1 MYSVQIEQL
10 LPQPQAMQLSSAQ
23 DTNTGNSSF
32 LDMLR
37 SSGQELQKEEHISAP
52 PPENHTQETNAEYT
66 QDSKSNEKVSVA
78 KKHEPSAIDDEEKD
92 QETVKGNDIL
102 ILSLDGSEKY
112 VVQQINADGSDD
124 EGENFSLQNDPSA
137 QKTHTSFTVSQLEWL
152 EKSPPEEYENE
163 SVIAG
168 QSLERLLDNTAEIAL
183 KDAGDEEVLESAINL
198 SVDEPEQFLD
208 KVSNTVEMPGVKIKT
223 PETAALD
230 KKNSKKDIRL
240 DVTDLRTQD
249 ATKPKTEE
257 PSVARPEKVY
267 QKKELNLS
275 YKRENENT
283 FQVSLD
289 LSNAAKQNITSSSGQ
304 ASSATS
310 SVFQSMLSNA
320 VQENALEF
328 VRAGNIILKDN
339 NQGNIN
345 LIVHPE
351 KLGNVKI
358 SLSLSDKIIS
368 GSITV
373 HSEEAYNAM
382 KDSIAELKSAFSGS
396 GFETG
401 EFNLHFEGDGQNFAQ
416 NQSGYGQN
424 QQSDFM
430 ASHVYGDYVSLQ
442 AQGADTEAL
451 LAFSSGADYS
461 VNIVA

>member
-1 MYSVQIEQL
+1 MYSVQLEQL

-37 SSGQELQKEEHISAP
+37 SSGQELQEEEHISSP
-52 PPENHTQETNAEYT
+52 PPENHTQKTDAEYT
-66 QDSKSNEKVSVA
+66 KDSKANEKASVV
-78 KKHEPSAIDDEEKD
+78 KKQEPSAIDDEEKD
-92 QETVKGNDIL
+92 PEARKDNGIL

-112 VVQQINADGSDD
+112 VVRQINADGRD
-124 EGENFSLQNDPSA
+124 EVEEKFSFQNDPSA
-137 QKTHTSFTVSQLEWL
+137 QKEHASFTVSQLEWL
-152 EKSPPEEYENE
+152 EKSPQNHEIDSVLEE
-163 SVIAG
+163 
-168 QSLERLLDNTAEIAL
+168 QSLESLLDNSTGIAL
-183 KDAGDEEVLESAINL
+183 KNAGDEEFLESAINL
-198 SVDEPEQFLD
+198 SVDEPELFLD
-208 KVSNTVEMPGVKIKT
+208 KVSNTVEMPDLKIKT
-223 PETAALD
+223 SEAAGVD
-230 KKNSKKDIRL
+230 RKDSKRDIRL
-240 DVTDLRTQD
+240 KVTDLRTQE
-249 ATKPKTEE
+249 APKLKAEE
-257 PSVARPEKVY
+257 SAGARPEKIY

-275 YKRENENT
+275 YRRENENT

-289 LSNAAKQNITSSSGQ
+289 LLNAAKQDITSSSGQ

-320 VQENALEF
+320 VQENAAEF

-382 KDSIAELKSAFSGS
+382 KDSIAELKNAFSSS
-396 GFETG
+396 GFEAG
-401 EFNLHFEGDGQNFAQ
+401 EFNLHFEGDGQSFAQ
-416 NQSGYGQN
+416 GQNGHGQN
-424 QQSDFM
+424 QRADFM
-430 ASHVYGDYVSLQ
+430 ASHVYGDYVSLL
-442 AQGADTEAL
+442 AQGADTDAML
-451 LAFSSGADYS
+451 SFSSGADYS